1 MTGTRAFLIR
11 RLVTLLAL
19 SAATAAALF
28 TAYYGVSRNAQAVR
42 DESAPAILQ
51 VAAAEV
57 ALNDSYE
64 SAESSLT
71 GDTGDIEGLG
81 EDYRTALSTATQ
93 ALAQALKSTTAGTP
107 ARQSLLTI
115 TGLVSSYGDLVQQ
128 AYVNRDNADLRDA
141 YLGYAETML
150 RGDDGSPKKVRDGDS
165 DILARLVKVQGKQ
178 LRLLDQQTS
187 FGWLLSLAWW
197 VLVPAAYVVLAV
209 LLVRTQ
215 RFLRHRFRRRFNPS
229 LLVATGLLLLA
240 VPTLAVFTYQTQD
253 RLSQARTSLRQPNI
267 GIAPDTTNKRVSTKM
282 EETHWRTGAVVWI
295 PMGGALLAA
304 LVFVGLQPRIDEYRF
319 RAR

>member
-1 MTGTRAFLIR
+1 MNGTRGFLIR

-19 SAATAAALF
+19 SVTASAVLF
-28 TAYYGVSRNAQAVR
+28 TAYYGVSRNTRAVR
-42 DESAPAILQ
+42 DASAPAILQ
-51 VAAAEV
+51 VAAANE
-57 ALNDSYE
+57 ALDESYE
-64 SAESSLT
+64 YAKRSLV
-71 GDTGDIEGLG
+71 GGTGDIEGLG
-81 EDYRTALSTATQ
+81 EDYRTTLSTANQ
-93 ALAQALKSTTAGTP
+93 ALAQALKSTTAGPP
-107 ARQSLLTI
+107 ARQTLLTV

-128 AYVNRDNADLRDA
+128 AYVNRDNTALRDA

-150 RGDDGSPKKVRDGDS
+150 RGDDGSGHRARSGDS
-165 DILARLVKVQGKQ
+165 DILARLAQVEKKQ

-197 VLVPAAYVVLAV
+197 VLVPAACAAPVV

-215 RFLRHRFRRRFNPS
+215 RFLRLRFRRRFNPF
-229 LLVATGLLLLA
+229 LLVATGLLLLT
-240 VPTLAVFTYQTQD
+240 VPTLAVLTYQTQD
-253 RLSQARTSLRQPNI
+253 RLAQARTSLRQTNI
-267 GIAPDTTNKRVSTKM
+267 GKAPDTTNKRVSTKM

-295 PMGGALLAA
+295 PMGGVLLAA